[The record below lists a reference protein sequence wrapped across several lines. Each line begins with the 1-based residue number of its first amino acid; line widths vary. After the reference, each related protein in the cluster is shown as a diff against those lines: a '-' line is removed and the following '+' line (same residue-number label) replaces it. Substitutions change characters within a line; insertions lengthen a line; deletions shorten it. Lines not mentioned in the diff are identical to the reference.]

1 MSTIRIGTGAV
12 RVIVGE
18 HHPIMRRDVDQLA
31 FTLSVPL
38 ALLRRQREIVGG
50 IEGTERGACRQRVA
64 DLGDAGSVV
73 DAGIRGSFGGDAV
86 DGDGAPVESTPNFQ
100 CQKLVRT

>member
-38 ALLRRQREIVGG
+38 ALPRQQREIVGG
-50 IEGTERGACRQRVA
+50 IEGTERGACRPRVA
-64 DLGDAGSVV
+64 DLG